1 MIFYLSKQGQKTIL
15 LSSSAPVIFYLILCL
30 VNRFSNIMTIIFI
43 IKLYKID
50 SFIRIRSR
58 LFQVISFSYY
68 SKHTT
73 TVCHDLSV
81 FLCGSCVE
89 YIVTFFFFECIKSFD
104 REAFLIKYRI
114 PVRCQTT
121 HTAALSS
128 NSRSI

>member
-43 IKLYKID
+43 IKFYKID

-89 YIVTFFFFECIKSFD
+89 YIVTFSNFHRLIQQAAAIPAKVNY
-104 REAFLIKYRI
+104 RAFWMASAS
-114 PVRCQTT
+114 
-121 HTAALSS
+121 AAASASDILST
-128 NSRSI
+128 